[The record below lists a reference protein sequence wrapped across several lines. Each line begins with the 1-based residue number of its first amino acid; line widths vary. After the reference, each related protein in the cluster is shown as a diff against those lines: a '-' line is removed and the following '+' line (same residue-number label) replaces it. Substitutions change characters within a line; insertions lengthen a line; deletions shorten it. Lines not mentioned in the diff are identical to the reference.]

1 MKFVAGLTCHLCG
14 ATYPPKASW
23 VCSDCLGP
31 LEVSY
36 DYNAV
41 RKAISR
47 ELIESR
53 PRSLWRYVELLPVE
67 EPRTGFYS
75 GFTPL
80 VRATRLADALGL
92 DELYIKDDS
101 VNHPTFSYKD
111 RVVSVAATKAI
122 EFGFPV
128 FGCASTGNL
137 AGSVAAHAARLGLEC
152 YVFIPHDLE
161 PAKILGAAIY
171 RPHVV
176 AVDGNYDD
184 VNRLCTQVADR
195 YGWGFANINL
205 RSYYAEGA
213 KTMGFE
219 IAEQL
224 GWRYPD
230 HIVSPVAG
238 GTLLPRIFKGLR
250 EFSEVGLVS
259 GRLPRIHAAQPSGSA
274 PVVRALEAGLEF
286 PEPVKPNTIAKSLAI
301 GNPADGFQVV
311 KVVKETGG
319 SGAMV
324 SDAEILDAI
333 DLLAAYRRDFHGA
346 SRRHDAGCDTRA
358 GEARRDQAERIGRGV
373 HHGEWL
379 QDHRGHGRSRRAT
392 AENRARPVGFRAGCG
407 AAGSDCVRRRMY
419 PVFLKLRGRR
429 VLLVGGG
436 RVAAAKLAGLLAE
449 GANVTVVAPE
459 IRPEL
464 RQPGVTIVARAFD
477 PRDVEGVWYVVTAA
491 PRDVNEEVVAAA
503 EHRRVF
509 VNAVDDPSHAS
520 AYAGSVVRRAGV
532 TIAFSTDGRAPALAG
547 LLREAL
553 DAWLPADLDTWMAAA
568 DEARRKWKRDGVPM
582 EDRRPLLLET
592 LNRLYERKDR
602 SQPEGLEVGVN
613 ECP

>member
-1 MKFVAGLTCHLCG
+1 MKFVTGLTCHLCG

-23 VCSDCLGP
+23 VCTDCLGP

-36 DYNAV
+36 DYDAV
-41 RKAISR
+41 RKVISR
-47 ELIESR
+47 ALIESR
-53 PRSLWRYVELLPVE
+53 PHSIWRYLELLPVK
-67 EPRTGFYS
+67 EPLTGFHS

-111 RVVSVAATKAI
+111 RVVSVAATKAL
-122 EFGFPV
+122 ELGFPV

-213 KTMGFE
+213 KSMGFE

-250 EFSEVGLVS
+250 EFSQVGLVE
-259 GRLPRIHAAQPSGSA
+259 GKLPRIHAAQPAGSA
-274 PVVRALEAGLEF
+274 PVINALEAGLEF
-286 PEPVKPNTIAKSLAI
+286 PDPVKPDTIAKSLAI

-319 SGAMV
+319 SGAAV
-324 SDAEILDAI
+324 SDNEILDAI
-333 DLLAAYRRDFHGA
+333 DLLACTEGIFTEP
-346 SRRHDAGCDTRA
+346 AGGTTLAATRA
-358 GEARRDQAERIGRGV
+358 LVRRGVIKSNESVVVCITGNGYKTAEVMGDRVERPVKIGRA
-373 HHGEWL
+373 L
-379 QDHRGHGRSRRAT
+379 
-392 AENRARPVGFRAGCG
+392 
-407 AAGSDCVRRRMY
+407 SDFER
-419 PVFLKLRGRR
+419 
-429 VLLVGGG
+429 
-436 RVAAAKLAGLLAE
+436 
-449 GANVTVVAPE
+449 VVAP
-459 IRPEL
+459 
-464 RQPGVTIVARAFD
+464 QGVTA
-477 PRDVEGVWYVVTAA
+477 
-491 PRDVNEEVVAAA
+491 
-503 EHRRVF
+503 
-509 VNAVDDPSHAS
+509 
-520 AYAGSVVRRAGV
+520 
-532 TIAFSTDGRAPALAG
+532 
-547 LLREAL
+547 
-553 DAWLPADLDTWMAAA
+553 
-568 DEARRKWKRDGVPM
+568 
-582 EDRRPLLLET
+582 
-592 LNRLYERKDR
+592 
-602 SQPEGLEVGVN
+602 
-613 ECP
+613 